1 MAEAARTTQTH
12 SHPRRLVAPEAVT
25 SLDQETAAQAGR
37 GPLSQQLAQP
47 IPLPLSLVART
58 GDHTRVRIL
67 HELQRLHGN
76 AFVQRQVLDWLRD
89 LWRGLTGTPGDQE
102 TVEEFVSNLRQ
113 ASHLCRFAAQ
123 VFTHPAQR
131 SRLRTAA
138 ERFSRVVELVS
149 RGLELRGA
157 AQDVTAFIDAV
168 NALQS
173 IDLRHDQDR
182 AARAFGQLFAATG
195 RLGQRL
201 PEGPWT
207 PYFQFL
213 GGMEEFFTHMRAAL
227 DPSIRWRRQFEELER
242 EAR

>member
-1 MAEAARTTQTH
+1 MAEPARTAQTH
-12 SHPRRLVAPEAVT
+12 RSARWLLATDAVT
-25 SLDQETAAQAGR
+25 SLDQETTAQAGR
-37 GPLSQQLAQP
+37 SPLIQRLGEP
-47 IPLPLSLVART
+47 TPLPLSLVGRT
-58 GDHTRVRIL
+58 GDQSRVRIV
-67 HELQRLHGN
+67 HELQRVHGN
-76 AFVQRQVLDWLRD
+76 AVVQREILDWLRN

-102 TVEEFVSNLRQ
+102 RVEGFVAKLRQ
-113 ASHLCRFAAQ
+113 ASHLCSLAAQ
-123 VFTHPAQR
+123 VFMHPAHQ

-138 ERFSRVVELVS
+138 ERFSRIVDLVS

-168 NALQS
+168 NALQP

-182 AARAFGQLFAATG
+182 AARAFGQLFAAAG

-201 PEGPWT
+201 REGPWT

-227 DPSIRWRRQFEELER
+227 DPSVRWRRQFEELER